1 MELLNREQCLIC
13 KHLKNDP
20 NAVYTSDGEMICQ
33 LCQDWIQKEKEE
45 VEELEF

>member
-1 MELLNREQCLIC
+1 MDQLSKEQCLIC

-33 LCQDWIQKEKEE
+33 ACCDWLQREKEE